1 METTTPSEFQP
12 ADEMIISDLETLRVL
27 ADPMRLSIVEY
38 LEKPSTVKNIAKKIG
53 KPPTKLYYHFNLLEK
68 HELIRMVDTRVV
80 AGIIEKQYQASA
92 RYYRVDRGLLSPGSS
107 DDQLDMTLSAMLGNV
122 HQSAM
127 QSFREG
133 VLMLGGDSPVHR
145 RLTFYN
151 SAMMLK
157 MEQAQMLSKRLSD
170 LMAEFNDYSQEN
182 KADLDAQFYKL
193 SLFYF
198 PAEAEGDSASEN
210 EHPANTDNPE

>member
-1 METTTPSEFQP
+1 MV
-12 ADEMIISDLETLRVL
+12 IGDLETLRVL
-27 ADPMRLSIVEY
+27 ADPMRLSIVDY

-92 RYYRVDRGLLSPGSS
+92 RYYRVERGLLSPGGG
-107 DDQLDMTLSAMLGNV
+107 DDDLDMTLSAMLANV
-122 HQSAM
+122 RQGVM

-133 VLMLGGDSPVHR
+133 NLQLSKESPVQH
-145 RLTFYN
+145 RLTLYN
-151 SAMMLK
+151 SALTLTLD
-157 MEQAQMLSKRLSD
+157 QAQMLSQRLSD
-170 LMAEFNDYSQEN
+170 LMAEFNNYSQQN
-182 KADLDAQFYKL
+182 KTGQDAQLYKL

-198 PAEAEGDSASEN
+198 PGEGENDSSMTDVSV
-210 EHPANTDNPE
+210 NTEKPS

>member
-1 METTTPSEFQP
+1 MV
-12 ADEMIISDLETLRVL
+12 IRDLETLRVL

-80 AGIIEKQYQASA
+80 AGIIEKQYQSSA
-92 RYYRVDRGLLSPGSS
+92 RYYRLERGLLSPSGG
-107 DDQLDMTLSAMLGNV
+107 DDELDMTLSAMLANV
-122 HQSAM
+122 HQGVM

-133 VLMLGGDSPVHR
+133 NLQLSKESPVQH
-145 RLTFYN
+145 RLTLYN
-151 SAMMLK
+151 SALTLK
-157 MEQAQMLSKRLSD
+157 LEQAQMLSQRLSE
-170 LMAEFNDYSQEN
+170 LMAEFNNYSQQN
-182 KADLDAQFYKL
+182 KTGADAQLYKL

-198 PAEAEGDSASEN
+198 PGEGEEKEAGSADESTAADT
-210 EHPANTDNPE
+210 PS

>member
-1 METTTPSEFQP
+1 MENTNSASDYQP

-92 RYYRVDRGLLSPGSS
+92 RHYRVERGLLSPGSG
-107 DDQLDMTLSAMLGNV
+107 DDDLDMTLSAMLANV
-122 HQSAM
+122 RQSAM

-133 VLMLGGDSPVHR
+133 GLQLNSDSPIHR

-151 SAMMLK
+151 SALLLTID
-157 MEQAQMLSKRLSD
+157 QAQTLSKRLAE
-170 LMAEFNDYSQEN
+170 LMAEFNDYSQQN
-182 KADLDAQFYKL
+182 KTGDDAQFYKL
-193 SLFYF
+193 SLFYY
-198 PAEAEGDSASEN
+198 PAEGENDSPSHA
-210 EHPANTDNPE
+210 

>member
-1 METTTPSEFQP
+1 MENTTPTPAFQP
-12 ADEMIISDLETLRVL
+12 ADEMVISDLETLRVL
-27 ADPMRLSIVEY
+27 ADPMRLNIVDN

-80 AGIIEKQYQASA
+80 AGIIEKQYQATA
-92 RYYRVDRGLLSPGSS
+92 RYYRVERGLLSPGAG
-107 DDQLDMTLSAMLGNV
+107 DDGLDMTLSAMLGNV
-122 HQSAM
+122 RQSAM

-133 VLMLGGDSPVHR
+133 VLQLSNDSPVHR

-151 SAMMLK
+151 SAYTLTV
-157 MEQAQMLSKRLSD
+157 EQARMLSQRLSD
-170 LMAEFNDYSQEN
+170 LMAEFNQYSQQNEMG
-182 KADLDAQFYKL
+182 DDAQLYKL

-198 PAEAEGDSASEN
+198 PAEGEN
-210 EHPANTDNPE
+210 KTSSNEDTTS